1 MFIIITLPDTLP
13 TLDVQNY
20 TKEIKLYI
28 YNYIYISYC
37 TVYGMLCQFC
47 LNMCFFLWTH
57 LFVRTHVRKL
67 WEICENHNLW
77 ESVFFFVRTHRL
89 LEHKF
94 VRTPLMWMSHWFLTH
109 SLLKQKRW
117 LCVRTCVSL
126 WRFVSCLGEC
136 MGYCFI

>member
-47 LNMCFFLWTH
+47 LNMCFFCELTFLWEHTWESCER
-57 LFVRTHVRKL
+57 FVRII
-67 WEICENHNLW
+67 ICENPCL
-77 ESVFFFVRTHRL
+77 FFVRTHRL